1 MFIDPDQS
9 IPLPPGTAPLK
20 RQYISV
26 NLHMEGGKK
35 IPREPIP
42 CTKYTRSDIPLYS
55 HLGLN
60 KNSNRC
66 FYPVIY
72 HLLCGGY

>member
-35 IPREPIP
+35 IPRELRAH
-42 CTKYTRSDIPLYS
+42 TKYTRVGIPLYS
-55 HLGLN
+55 LQ
-60 KNSNRC
+60 
-66 FYPVIY
+66 IY
-72 HLLCGGY
+72 SKSGVV